1 MYKALLRA
9 FPIEIPSAIARRLN
23 ITNSVKVKRTKM
35 ETSYDFNRRWT
46 PILGANG
53 GRKSINNNKAAT
65 FKLVSYNILAQDLLL
80 EHLYLY
86 QNIQQEFLTW
96 RRRQQNLQR
105 ELIRLNP
112 DILCLQ
118 EIQFD
123 HLAPFIQGLGMGSGR
138 RLAYVYKKKTGQR
151 TDGCAIVYDSTK
163 FQLLDQQAVELHDPD
178 VALLNREMVAL
189 FAKFRFKNYPTPK
202 EFVVATTH
210 LLYNPKRSDVRCAQ
224 LARTLR
230 ELSTFATDDTPVVLT
245 GDFNSEIFSS
255 PIQLLIGEEGRKEAC
270 KETDTMRFD
279 IIDPGEGT
287 VSTYQDNW
295 ITVDYILRSLCSKSK
310 HKLLPISVYSL
321 PTIQACFRVGKIPNH
336 YLGSDHYA
344 TGAIFSVI

>member
-1 MYKALLRA
+1 MFKVLIPA
-9 FPIEIPSAIARRLN
+9 FPIKIPSAIARRFN
-23 ITNSVKVKRTKM
+23 ITNNIKGKPTEM
-35 ETSYDFNRRWT
+35 ETSYDHNRRWT
-46 PILGANG
+46 PVQDGNSDNRSA
-53 GRKSINNNKAAT
+53 RKLPT

-80 EHLYLY
+80 EHLHLY
-86 QNIQQEFLTW
+86 QNIQKEFLTW

-123 HLAPFIQGLGMGSGR
+123 HLAPFIQGLRVGSGR
-138 RLAYVYKKKTGQR
+138 RLAYVYKKKTGHR
-151 TDGCAIVYDSTK
+151 TDGCAIVYDSDK

-189 FAKFRFKNYPTPK
+189 FAKFRFKDYPEPK
-202 EFVVATTH
+202 EFAVATTH

-224 LARTLR
+224 VSRALR
-230 ELSTFATDDTPVVLT
+230 ELNTFTADETPAVLT
-245 GDFNSEIFSS
+245 GDFNSEIFAA
-255 PIQLLIGEEGRKEAC
+255 PMKLLIGEEGKSEVC
-270 KETDTMRFD
+270 KETEMLRFNL
-279 IIDPGEGT
+279 IDPGEGT

-295 ITVDYILRSLCSKSK
+295 ITVDYILRSLDAKRK

-321 PTIQACFRVGKIPNH
+321 PTIQTCFRVGQIPNH

-344 TGAIFSVI
+344 MGVIFCVV